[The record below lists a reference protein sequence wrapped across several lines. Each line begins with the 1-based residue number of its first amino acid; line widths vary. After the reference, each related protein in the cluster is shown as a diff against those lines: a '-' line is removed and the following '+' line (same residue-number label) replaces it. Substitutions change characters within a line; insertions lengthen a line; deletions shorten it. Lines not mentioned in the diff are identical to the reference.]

1 MPAAEVMM
9 PGSVV
14 NSVVS
19 DNILNN
25 NNSNGSSVTG
35 LGNNN
40 GPTASRLRRP
50 PPSHLPPLSEAI
62 GVRAVC
68 PPSPSSSSPSS
79 SSGSLMEGNCGG
91 SWNPE
96 LMSGS
101 LTLMSP
107 GNKHSQ
113 SVQVKVYRTSLE
125 HFAVIY
131 PQKKVC
137 RPLGVLNLRNAHV
150 ERLYDSGP
158 AVVNLTKPSDLDLK
172 KGGGGDRMGF
182 VVRQRGFDSPFCL
195 TFLLEGPACGTS
207 PYAATLAGPYSPTRV
222 QRDLTRDL
230 EQWMAAFRCAPA
242 GGLSPSS
249 PLPPATFPSPPPSPV
264 PSPSLSPGGDQESSA
279 PAHQQRGGRMRCAA
293 APRHHLPPCLAIV
306 EEEEV

>member
-1 MPAAEVMM
+1 MPAAEVML

-14 NSVVS
+14 NSVVAE
-19 DNILNN
+19 NILNN
-25 NNSNGSSVTG
+25 NNNNNSGG
-35 LGNNN
+35 LNTGNNN
-40 GPTASRLRRP
+40 GSTMNRLRRP
-50 PPSHLPPLSEAI
+50 PPSHLPPLSET
-62 GVRAVC
+62 GVRCNPA
-68 PPSPSSSSPSS
+68 SSPPASS
-79 SSGSLMEGNCGG
+79 VASGSFMEGHSGG

-101 LTLMSP
+101 LTLVGP

-150 ERLYDSGP
+150 ERLCDTVLPSSVGNCP
-158 AVVNLTKPSDLDLK
+158 KPVDLK
-172 KGGGGDRMGF
+172 KTSQGDRMGF

-195 TFLLEGPACGTS
+195 TFLLEGPSTS
-207 PYAATLAGPYSPTRV
+207 PFAATLSGGAFPQRAV
-222 QRDLTRDL
+222 QKDLNRDL
-230 EQWMAAFRCAPA
+230 EQWMAAFRCAPG

-249 PLPPATFPSPPPSPV
+249 PLPPGVFPSPPPSPV
-264 PSPSLSPGGDQESSA
+264 PSSPSMSPRGGDLEGHGGNTS
-279 PAHQQRGGRMRCAA
+279 PQQRAGRRCTAA
-293 APRHHLPPCLAIV
+293 TRHHQPPCLAIV